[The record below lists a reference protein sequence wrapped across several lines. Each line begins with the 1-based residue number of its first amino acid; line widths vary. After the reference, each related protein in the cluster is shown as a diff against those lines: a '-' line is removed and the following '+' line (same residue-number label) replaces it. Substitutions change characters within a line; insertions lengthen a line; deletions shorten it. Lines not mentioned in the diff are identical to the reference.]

1 MDGCVDKDMARGM
14 LEVGEDRG
22 GSVLSASS
30 EMEDS
35 KEHNSEAFLFDL
47 VMEGGRDG
55 VPLQEC
61 CL

>member
-1 MDGCVDKDMARGM
+1 MARGM
-14 LEVGEDRG
+14 LEVVEDRG
-22 GSVLSASS
+22 GTILSASS